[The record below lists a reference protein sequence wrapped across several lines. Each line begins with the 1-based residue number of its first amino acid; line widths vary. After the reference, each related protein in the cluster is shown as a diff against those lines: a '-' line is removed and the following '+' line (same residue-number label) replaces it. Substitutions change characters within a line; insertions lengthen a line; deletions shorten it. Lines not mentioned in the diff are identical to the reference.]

1 MNKVILHGHVAT
13 DITLRRTQSGKAV
26 ADFNVAT
33 NEGSGDRK
41 RAEFTR
47 CVAWDKTAEIADRYL
62 RKGSEVALE
71 GRLQTRQYD
80 KDGQKRWK
88 TEVVIG
94 NLEFCGKRGDSQSDE
109 ASRFP
114 PPPDGADVEV
124 PF

>member
-1 MNKVILHGHVAT
+1 MNKVFLHGHVAT

-26 ADFNVAT
+26 ANFNVAT

-47 CVAWDKTAEIADRYL
+47 CVAWDKTAEIAGKHL
-62 RKGSEVALE
+62 RKGSEVNLE
-71 GRLQTRQYD
+71 GRLQTREYD
-80 KDGQKRWK
+80 KDGEKRRV

-94 NLEFCGKRGDSQSDE
+94 NLEFCGKRGDSQD
-109 ASRFP
+109 AP
-114 PPPDGADVEV
+114 PPDDGADVEV